1 MSGSSDSESDVE
13 VRTDEIVVNRKN
25 SFVPLIGV
33 VCVLCYL
40 YGMWLGMYL
49 CPK

>member
-1 MSGSSDSESDVE
+1 MSDSSDSESDVE
-13 VRTDEIVVNRKN
+13 VREVVERKD

-33 VCVLCYL
+33 LCVLCYI
-40 YGMWLGMYL
+40 YGMWLGRYV